1 MSRLG
6 SRPRQCRLCDVL
18 CFLCQPYCLDCTGIL
33 PFLQHVRFANRN
45 QVFMLKLWNGR
56 STNNLVICKL
66 VLSQVRR
73 IFFHST
79 KRIIVLALQGIAIL
93 EIIGDVLLEWEFILW
108 KRGLCED
115 LCFLYQPYCSI
126 FLQFG
131 FLQQI
136 FIDTYDRLMVCS

>member
-6 SRPRQCRLCDVL
+6 SRSRQCRLCEVL
-18 CFLCQPYCLDCTGIL
+18 WFLCQPYCLDCTGIL
-33 PFLQHVRFANRN
+33 PFLEHVRFADRN
-45 QVFMLKLWNGR
+45 KVFMLELWNGR
-56 STNNLVICKL
+56 STNNVVICEPIL
-66 VLSQVRR
+66 SLFGRVLFQ
-73 IFFHST
+73 ST
-79 KRIIVLALQGIAIL
+79 KRIIVSALQGIAIL

-136 FIDTYDRLMVCS
+136 FIDRFIVCS